1 MAEPKESEIRFPV
14 RDAADV
20 LVGLQRVR
28 EAGLLA
34 GAPDV
39 DRALTETIVSE
50 LASNIVKYADRGF
63 MRVRRSEQAG
73 EIDIDVWAEDH
84 GPGIADI
91 QRAMHDNF
99 STGNT
104 LGLGLPG
111 VERMSDAFSIRSIV
125 GSGTEVHA
133 RRRVLG
139 RGSLAAKRLT
149 PPLPV
154 PAMPAAPQ
162 WDLGM
167 HARPLRNEI
176 ACGDAT
182 LAVQVD
188 GGLLLVIVDG
198 TGHGTSAAEA
208 AERVSD
214 FVLRGGGSDLPR
226 LMAGLHARLQGSAG
240 AAVGALFLDPVR
252 RNFRYAGVG
261 NTVATRRLGSTWRSI
276 SKDGVLGMRLPTI
289 LEQSST
295 LERGDLLLLWTDGI
309 PEMAAGAYATRN
321 AYRSAGQLARD
332 LVAELGKPHDDAS
345 CIVLRW
351 LD

>member
-1 MAEPKESEIRFPV
+1 VRFPV

-20 LVGLQRVR
+20 IVGLQRVR
-28 EAGLLA
+28 DAGLLA

-50 LASNIVKYADRGF
+50 LATNIVKYADRGF
-63 MRVRRSEQAG
+63 LRVRRSERPG
-73 EIDIDVWAEDH
+73 EVDIDVWAEDQ
-84 GPGIADI
+84 GPGISDI
-91 QRAMHDNF
+91 DRAMRESY
-99 STGNT
+99 STGST

-111 VERMSDAFSIRSIV
+111 VERMSDEFSIRSTE

-133 RRRVLG
+133 RRRVVG
-139 RGSLAAKRLT
+139 RSTL
-149 PPLPV
+149 PPPRRAPLV
-154 PAMPAAPQ
+154 PAPTTTQTVP

-167 HARPLRNEI
+167 HARPIRNEI

-198 TGHGTSAAEA
+198 TGHGDSAAEA
-208 AERVSD
+208 ADRVSD
-214 FVLRGGGSDLPR
+214 FVLHGASSDLPR

-240 AAVGALFLDPVR
+240 AAVGALFVDPAR
-252 RNFRYAGVG
+252 KSFRYAGVG
-261 NTVATRRLGSTWRSI
+261 NTAAARRLGPTWRSI

-295 LERGDLLLLWTDGI
+295 LERGDLLLMWTDGI
-309 PEMAAGAYATRN
+309 PEMAAGTYATRN
-321 AYRSAGQLARD
+321 AYRSAAQLARN
-332 LVAELGKPHDDAS
+332 LVKELGKPHDDAS
-345 CIVLRW
+345 CIALRW